1 MLKLL
6 AIIIYLVV
14 GFLAGSRGG
23 VTLLQFYLVW
33 FNLMLYLIGS
43 YAEEF
48 QIK

>member
-6 AIIIYLVV
+6 AIIIYLIV
-14 GFLAGSRGG
+14 GFLAGSRGE

-33 FNLMLYLIGS
+33 FNLMLHIIGS
-43 YAEEF
+43 CVDEL